1 MQKAILI
8 DPETKTIS
16 PLHDFTDD
24 LQYHYRTI
32 GNGCRTIDIQSI
44 GDLPN
49 GRSVDMVIDDEGR
62 FNGEL
67 QNAFRFATS
76 PEGQGIM
83 NRAIICIGNDNTG
96 SLEPIPDSLFNL
108 IFNLIAQQIQW
119 LSAADLDDPKIEII
133 SF

>member
-1 MQKAILI
+1 MNNAILI

-49 GRSVDMVIDDEGR
+49 GNSVDMVIDDECR
-62 FNGEL
+62 FNADL
-67 QNAFRFATS
+67 KHAFRFATS

-83 NRAIICIGNDNTG
+83 NRAIICIGNGSTG
-96 SLEPIPDSLFNL
+96 SLEPIPDSLFGL
-108 IFNLIAQQIQW
+108 IFNLIAGQIQW
-119 LSAADLDDPKIEII
+119 LDASELDEPRIEII